1 MYNFTILGLIWPME
15 SAHPILKTFNRFLH
29 LSIAS
34 ETIGN
39 LTLKGWPLQHP
50 VVLRGLALTVL
61 WLIVFALPVFF
72 FSLLKKDT
80 WVKKK

>member
-1 MYNFTILGLIWPME
+1 ME
-15 SAHPILKTFNRFLH
+15 SAHPILRAFNRFLP

-50 VVLRGLALTVL
+50 IVLRGFILTVL
-61 WLIVFALPVFF
+61 WLIVFAMPVFF
-72 FSLLKKDT
+72 FSLFKKGTWLKPK
-80 WVKKK
+80 

>member
-1 MYNFTILGLIWPME
+1 ME
-15 SAHPILKTFNRFLH
+15 SAHPILRAFNRFLN

-39 LTLKGWPLQHP
+39 LTLKGWSLQHP
-50 VVLRGLALTVL
+50 IVLRGLMLTIL
-61 WLIVFALPVFF
+61 WLTIFATPVFF

-80 WVKKK
+80 WVKTK

>member
-1 MYNFTILGLIWPME
+1 ME
-15 SAHPILKTFNRFLH
+15 GAHPILRFFNRFLH

-50 VVLRGLALTVL
+50 IVLQGFILTIL
-61 WLIVFALPVFF
+61 WLIVFAIPVFC
-72 FSLLKKDT
+72 FSLLKKNT
-80 WVKKK
+80 WLKSKSKY